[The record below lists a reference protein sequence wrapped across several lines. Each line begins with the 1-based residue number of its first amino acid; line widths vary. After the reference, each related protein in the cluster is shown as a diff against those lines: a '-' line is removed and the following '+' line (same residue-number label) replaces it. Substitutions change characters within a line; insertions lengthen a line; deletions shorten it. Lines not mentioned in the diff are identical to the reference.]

1 MCNRFKK
8 SIWSWVWTGIAPGL
22 DSCPQLLNR
31 KLGWEKTDAKTY
43 PCLLHAVG
51 CHFSTLLQN
60 TVDSSLWFGFSENK
74 LRFALPKAA
83 ASIKQSLLPVS
94 LLSNVSWG
102 KEFKISEPLWVSL
115 NVEKLF
121 IFNLDVLSSVLY
133 RWRSLEDTVKI
144 KLKTRSRRLKSKSWE
159 HQRTPESREH

>member
-8 SIWSWVWTGIAPGL
+8 SIWSWVLTGIAPGL

-133 RWRSLEDTVKI
+133 
-144 KLKTRSRRLKSKSWE
+144 KLKTRSRRLKSKAWK
-159 HQRTPESREH
+159 HQRTLEFREH